1 MTRALMAAQNRQPK
15 RFEIRCP
22 VTVKLLRK
30 RGKGTETHKGLLY
43 DIAEDGARF
52 GMEEPLP
59 EGSAATL
66 DVHLPNPA
74 GRETTLRFKCIV
86 TRLKE
91 GPRYDIEVQFQS
103 NGRFVRSEL
112 KDLLGE

>member
-1 MTRALMAAQNRQPK
+1 MPSTSKALQRREFK

-22 VTVKLLRK
+22 VTVKVLRR
-30 RGKGTETHKGLLY
+30 RGKGARTREAILF
-43 DIAEDGARF
+43 DIAVGGARF

-59 EGSAATL
+59 EGSPVV
-66 DVHLPNPA
+66 VHVHFRNA
-74 GRETTLRFKCIV
+74 RERETTLRFEGIV

-91 GPRYDIEVQFQS
+91 GPRYEIAVQFQS

-112 KDLLGE
+112 KDLFAS